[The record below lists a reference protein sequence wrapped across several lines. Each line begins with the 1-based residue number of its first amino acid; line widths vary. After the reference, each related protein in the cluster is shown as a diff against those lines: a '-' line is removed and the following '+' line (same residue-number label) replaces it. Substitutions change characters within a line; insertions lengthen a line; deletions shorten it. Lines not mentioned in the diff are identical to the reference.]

1 MPAGA
6 PLVAAFFAW
15 LHLLAAGIAAGLLM
29 AEYWLCRR
37 ILDRAQVRLLGI
49 VDTGYFLALITSLA
63 TGLARLLHYGQH
75 PGYYYANRLFW
86 LKITI
91 FLAIGLVAVL
101 PSLQYLRWNREART
115 APAFAP
121 LTREVDRVRAAIA
134 LGLGLW
140 LAIPLLAVLVAR
152 GYGLPVS
159 HPWAPGGL
167 P

>member
-1 MPAGA
+1 VQSGA
-6 PLVAAFFAW
+6 PLVAAVFAW

-37 ILDRAQVRLLGI
+37 NPDRTQVRLLGL

-63 TGLARLLHYGQH
+63 TGLARLLHYGQD

-86 LKITI
+86 LKIAV
-91 FLAIGLVAVL
+91 FLAISLVAVL
-101 PSLQYLRWNREART
+101 PSLQVLRWNREARS

-121 LTREVDRVRAAIA
+121 LSRELDRVRAAIA

-140 LAIPLLAVLVAR
+140 LVIPLLAVLIAR
-152 GYGLPVS
+152 GYGLPVA
-159 HPWAPGGL
+159 HPWAAAGL